1 MKNFPGRLGGP
12 AMLLVLAAGL
22 QIGCGEAH
30 LRRGRAALNRGEFE
44 RAAQEFL
51 TAAQNSPRD
60 AVRFRELGVAYFHLR
75 DFEHALA
82 ALERARRLQ
91 PDDDRTLFF
100 LGYVHEQQGK
110 YAEALAAYGAY
121 RPRPLFDPL
130 ARQLQ
135 ARMSRIS
142 LQLAEQEIQRAL
154 HDEQSRALARPATNT
169 VAVLYFRN
177 VSERAEWNPLLKGL
191 AAVLTTD
198 LGKVNKLRLVERT
211 RLEVLLNEISASPAQ
226 LYDGFTAPR
235 AGRILG
241 AERVVIGGAT
251 ALGTSSLQ
259 LDAGIIQ
266 SSTSELVAKTVR
278 VSGRLSDILQLE
290 KQLAFALIQQ
300 LGIKLSVSER
310 EAIQVLP
317 TESTLAFVAF
327 CRGLDFADSLKIPQA
342 QAAFTEALRLDPGF
356 QAARQQLEA
365 IATPVASEAQLLA
378 LAQLDPAAARQQRH
392 LEATTETLQGP
403 PVFIAP
409 LIPPASTGRIV
420 VSGKIPN

>member
-1 MKNFPGRLGGP
+1 MKIIPGRLGGP
-12 AMLLVLAAGL
+12 AVVWLLAAVQL
-22 QIGCGEAH
+22 GCGDAH
-30 LRRGRAALNRGEFE
+30 LRKGRAAFNRGDFE
-44 RAAQEFL
+44 HAAQAL
-51 TAAQNSPRD
+51 LAAAQNNPRD
-60 AVRFRELGVAYFHLR
+60 AARFRELGVAYFHLR
-75 DFEHALA
+75 DFERALA

-91 PDDDRTLFF
+91 PADGRTLFF
-100 LGYVHEQQGK
+100 IGYVHEQQGR

-130 ARQLQ
+130 GRQVQ
-135 ARMSRIS
+135 ARMSRLA
-142 LQLAEQEIQRAL
+142 LQLAEQEIQKAL
-154 HDEQSRALARPATNT
+154 QEEQSRTLTRPAANT

-191 AAVLTTD
+191 AAMLTTD

-211 RLEVLLNEISASPAQ
+211 KLEVLLHEISATPAQ

-266 SSTSELVAKTVR
+266 SATSELVAKTVR

-310 EAIQVLP
+310 DAIQKLP

-342 QAAFTEALRLDPGF
+342 QAAFSEALRLDPGF

-365 IATPVASEAQLLA
+365 LTTPMAGETELLT
-378 LAQLDPAAARQQRH
+378 LAQLDPAEALQQRH
-392 LEATTETLQGP
+392 LEATTATLQEP
-403 PVFIAP
+403 PVFVAP
-409 LIPPASTGRIV
+409 LIPPASSGRIV